1 MVDVSDTCRLAIG
14 VFYELH
20 DLQDAMAELVSDG
33 FTTNEI
39 CLAGK
44 RETVEGVSASRGS
57 KGRTQ
62 LQSLQMP
69 NAGAEEDL
77 VATSGP
83 TLALVLQQS
92 YAAGGDGATPA
103 SFWPD
108 LCRSVSGHMRRNGVV
123 LCVRAGDAERQSRS
137 SRILLRHS
145 TQSVQTFEFTPVR

>member
-1 MVDVSDTCRLAIG
+1 MVDVSDPCRLAIG
-14 VFYELH
+14 VFYEPH
-20 DLQDAMAELVSDG
+20 DLEGAMAELAADG
-33 FTTNEI
+33 FTADEI

-44 RETVEGVSASRGS
+44 RAMVEGVSTGKGS

-69 NAGAEEDL
+69 NPGAEEDL

-92 YAAGGDGATPA
+92 HAAGGDGGTPA

-108 LCRSVSGHMRRNGVV
+108 LCRSVAGYMRRNGVV
-123 LCVRAGDAERQSRS
+123 LCVRAGNAERQSRS